1 MEIIARLE
9 PLCYARSEVKFMSYS
24 FDNLEELQ
32 QFLQQE
38 LLTKEQAIA
47 ITQQSPAAFMQA
59 VSYGRIPTF
68 YHAGAGKKGPSNI
81 RLFWRDDVRTYAK
94 QLQEKKQKKS

>member
-1 MEIIARLE
+1 
-9 PLCYARSEVKFMSYS
+9 MSYS

-32 QFLQQE
+32 HFLQHE

-59 VSYGRIPTF
+59 VSYSRIPTF
-68 YHAGAGKKGPSNI
+68 YHSGAGKRGPSNV
-81 RLFWRDDVRTYAK
+81 RLFWRDDVLTYAE
-94 QLQEKKQKKS
+94 QLHEKKQKNS